1 MDKPA
6 QIRTFSRT
14 IERAILLAVLC
25 GVLMPSLSKAQT
37 FAYTDQNMLWSHMA
51 CHVDGGVVRK
61 GPDWR
66 GEITYT
72 VSRDKIFHGYSSST
86 FDLAYTYRDGKLYI
100 GDSYFTDAIS
110 YTFYDG
116 QIFVGHSTFPLDLA
130 YTLRPSNMRPDVFCI
145 YRENS
150 ISPFDIVAFMHGEP
164 TEIELFAL
172 LLTMALL

>member
-1 MDKPA
+1 MGKTA
-6 QIRTFSRT
+6 QIRTISRT
-14 IERAILLAVLC
+14 IKKAILLAVLC
-25 GVLMPSLSKAQT
+25 CVLMPSLSKAQT
-37 FAYTDQNMLWSHMA
+37 FVYTDQNLMWSQMA
-51 CHVDGGVVRK
+51 CHVDGGLVRE

-72 VSRDKIFHGYSSST
+72 VSRDKIFHGYSSSA

-116 QIFVGHSTFPLDLA
+116 QIFVGDSTFPLDLA

-145 YRENS
+145 YKESS
-150 ISPFDIVAFMHGEP
+150 ISPFDIVAFMQGEP
-164 TEIELFAL
+164 TETEIFAL

>member
-1 MDKPA
+1 MVKTA
-6 QIRTFSRT
+6 QIRTISRT
-14 IERAILLAVLC
+14 IKKAILLAVLC
-25 GVLMPSLSKAQT
+25 CVLMPYLSKAQT
-37 FAYTDQNMLWSHMA
+37 FVYTDQNLMWSQMA
-51 CHVDGGVVRK
+51 CHVDGGVVRE

-66 GEITYT
+66 GKITYT
-72 VSRDKIFHGYSSST
+72 VSRDKIFHGYSSSA

-116 QIFVGHSTFPLDLA
+116 QIFVGDSTFPLDLA

-145 YRENS
+145 YKESS
-150 ISPFDIVAFMHGEP
+150 ISPFDIVAFMQGEP
-164 TEIELFAL
+164 TETEIFAL

>member
-1 MDKPA
+1 MGKTA
-6 QIRTFSRT
+6 QIRTISRT
-14 IERAILLAVLC
+14 IKKAILLAVLC
-25 GVLMPSLSKAQT
+25 CVLMPSLSKAQT
-37 FAYTDQNMLWSHMA
+37 FVYTDQNLMWSQMA
-51 CHVDGGVVRK
+51 CHVDGGVVRE

-72 VSRDKIFHGYSSST
+72 VSRDKIFRGYSSSA

-116 QIFVGHSTFPLDLA
+116 QIFVGDSTFPLDLS

-145 YRENS
+145 YKESS
-150 ISPFDIVAFMHGEP
+150 ISPFDIVAFMQGEP
-164 TEIELFAL
+164 TETEIFAL